1 MKDQNEIGKALTADE
16 LADRLDGA
24 TPRALADGERPGM
37 ARRIFG
43 KLLRPI
49 MFASLLTGLVA
60 HESPALALVGTIDGD
75 NVTGFSGPVSPNDA
89 YGFGYSFG
97 LSGQSLNGM
106 TGDPA
111 IDQAINNGNIDALEG
126 LPASPP
132 DPPASAPPPQDHTF
146 EMNLGRDDLQEAYA
160 QGFNLGLDPDIDDFS
175 IGITADNPGLTGAF
189 DEGFDAAEDGGP
201 DACAACG
208 CGCGCGGGG
217 CGGCGG
223 GGCGGCGGGGCGGG
237 GCG

>member
-1 MKDQNEIGKALTADE
+1 MKDQNEIGNALTADE

-24 TPRALADGERPGM
+24 TPRARPDGDRPGM
-37 ARRIFG
+37 ARSIFG

-60 HESPALALVGTIDGD
+60 HESRALALVGTVDGN
-75 NVTGFSGPVSPNDA
+75 NVTGFVGPASPNDA

-97 LSGQSLNGM
+97 LAGQALNGM

-111 IDQAINNGNIDALEG
+111 LDQAINNGNIDALEG

-132 DPPASAPPPQDHTF
+132 DPPASAPPPLDHTF
-146 EMNLGRDDLQEAYA
+146 DLDLGRDSLQEAYA
-160 QGFNLGLDPDIDDFS
+160 QGFNLGLDPDIDAFS

-189 DEGFDAAEDGGP
+189 DAGFDAAEDGGP
-201 DACAACG
+201 DGCAACGCAACGCG

-217 CGGCGG
+217 CG
-223 GGCGGCGGGGCGGG
+223 
-237 GCG
+237 